1 MLEIVVVIAAF
12 AGGYVAAIATWG
24 RLMVLVNG
32 AETEAARL
40 KSRADALLAGAKAA
54 VRS

>member
-1 MLEIVVVIAAF
+1 
-12 AGGYVAAIATWG
+12 
-24 RLMVLVNG
+24 MVLVNG
-32 AETEAARL
+32 AETEAGRL